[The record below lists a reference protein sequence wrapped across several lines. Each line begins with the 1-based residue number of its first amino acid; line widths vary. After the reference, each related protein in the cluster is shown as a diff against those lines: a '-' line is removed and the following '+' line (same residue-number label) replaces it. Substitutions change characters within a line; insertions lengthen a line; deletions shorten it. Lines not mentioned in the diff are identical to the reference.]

1 MDRSSA
7 RLGSVHFS
15 VHFFAAYLIIFNCT
29 LQQACDLINFKPV
42 SPPLD
47 IIRRREG
54 EIGRETERVYV
65 YTCMCVH
72 VCMREGGERERE
84 RICVYIFQ
92 QDM

>member
-15 VHFFAAYLIIFNCT
+15 LYFFAAYLIIFNCT
-29 LQQACDLINFKPV
+29 LQQACNLINFKPV

-54 EIGRETERVYV
+54 EI
-65 YTCMCVH
+65 
-72 VCMREGGERERE
+72 ERERD
-84 RICVYIFQ
+84 RARVCIYVYACACVFFV
-92 QDM
+92 

>member
-54 EIGRETERVYV
+54 EIGRETERVY
-65 YTCMCVH
+65 
-72 VCMREGGERERE
+72 GERERE